1 MPGSLEA
8 DVERHYSA
16 SGLVARILD
25 ALTASGVD
33 VSKLRTGDLAP
44 IDEFHIG
51 GRSATEHAL
60 SKISL
65 LPGQHVLDVGSGVG
79 GAARYMAEKF
89 GCRVTG
95 VDLTLDFVEAAR
107 TLTRMVGLSD
117 RVDFQVASALAMP
130 FRDAMFDAAITL
142 HVAMNIRDRPGL
154 YREVARVLKSGAV
167 FLIYDVM
174 QGPES
179 GLQFPVPW
187 APSPDTSHLET
198 LNGMRSL
205 LSDAGFAAEAVED
218 RTAFGIEFFRQRL
231 ASSSAPPPVGL
242 HLLMGPEMQQR
253 FRNMLAGLESG
264 AIMPVVLVA
273 RRK

>member
-154 YREVARVLKSGAV
+154 YREVARVLKSGAM
-167 FLIYDVM
+167 FLIYDAM
-174 QGPES
+174 KSSGENLRFPLPWSASPE
-179 GLQFPVPW
+179 
-187 APSPDTSHLET
+187 TSHLESPDA
-198 LNGMRSL
+198 MKVL
-205 LSDAGFAAEAVED
+205 LGDAGFIVERVED
-218 RTAFGIEFFRQRL
+218 RKEFGIEFFRKRL
-231 ASSSAPPPVGL
+231 ASAPPSVGP
-242 HLLMGPEMQQR
+242 HLLLGPQMRERTSNLLQAM
-253 FRNMLAGLESG
+253 ESD
-264 AIMPVVLVA
+264 AISPVVMVA